1 MAKIYIFVA
10 LALAAFD
17 GVWLGFVT
25 RGWYG
30 RLLAPIFEMRFSP
43 LPAVIFYLIYAAAV
57 SYFVVMPRMNA
68 SVSALF
74 FTGAFFGIAAYA
86 AYDLTNQATV
96 KDWPI
101 IVTMADMAWGAFATG
116 TSAVIARALAR
127 MV

>member
-1 MAKIYIFVA
+1 MAKIYLFVV
-10 LALAAFD
+10 LVLAAFD
-17 GVWLGFVT
+17 GVWLGVVT
-25 RGWYG
+25 RGWYS
-30 RLLAPIFEMRFSP
+30 RLLAPVFELRFSP

-74 FTGAFFGIAAYA
+74 FAGAFFGIAAYA

-101 IVTMADMAWGAFATG
+101 IVTVADMAWGAFATG
-116 TSAVIARALAR
+116 ASAVIARALAR
-127 MV
+127 LV

>member
-1 MAKIYIFVA
+1 M
-10 LALAAFD
+10 AAFD
-17 GVWLGFVT
+17 GIWLGVLA

-43 LPAVIFYLIYAAAV
+43 VPAILFYLIYAAAV
-57 SYFVVMPRMNA
+57 SYFVVVPRMNA

-74 FTGAFFGIAAYA
+74 FAGAFFGIAAYA

-96 KDWPI
+96 KDWPV
-101 IVTMADMAWGAFATG
+101 IVTVADMAWGAFATG
-116 TSAVIARALAR
+116 ASAVIARALAR